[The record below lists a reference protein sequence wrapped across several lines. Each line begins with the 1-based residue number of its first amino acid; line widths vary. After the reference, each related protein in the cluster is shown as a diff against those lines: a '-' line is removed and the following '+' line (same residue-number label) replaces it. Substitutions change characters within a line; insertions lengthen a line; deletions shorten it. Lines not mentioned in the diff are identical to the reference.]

1 MDVNTSKYRRTLVF
15 STTNP
20 YFTQDGISRTL
31 DLYYRT
37 DKPYED
43 QGGNYQLVT
52 TGASMRFGVPFSET
66 DTVFFGGGIEQT
78 QIKPGTNIPATYL
91 AYARHVWR

>member
-1 MDVNTSKYRRTLVF
+1 VF
-15 STTNP
+15 STTDP
-20 YFTQDGISRTL
+20 YFTRTASRARWTC
-31 DLYYRT
+31 YYRT

-52 TGASMRFGVPFSET
+52 TGASMRFGVPFTET

-78 QIKPGTNIPATYL
+78 KIKPGTNIPAAYL
-91 AYARHVWR
+91 AYADTYGFSSTPFP